1 MRSRFLITLL
11 LVCGTAHASDW
22 VSIGKTDDG
31 KTEILVDVSSIRVA
45 GSIRRAWVKHVFV
58 SHTVRGTGDN
68 VNKWQSESV
77 TRRAFNCNDES
88 ESLEALTIYFDD
100 GTTRS
105 VPSAELPRPWE
116 PVVTDTV
123 RSNEMQFICAWKA
136 R

>member
-1 MRSRFLITLL
+1 MRGRILVTLL
-11 LVCGTAHASDW
+11 LACGMAQASDW
-22 VSIGKTDDG
+22 VPIGKTDDG

-45 GSIRRAWVKHVFV
+45 GSIRRAWVKHVFMF
-58 SHTVRGTGDN
+58 HTVRGTGDN

-88 ESLEALTIYFDD
+88 ESLESLTVYYDD

-105 VPSAELPRPWE
+105 VPSAELPGPWE
-116 PVVTDTV
+116 LVVPDTV

-136 R
+136 Q